1 MIAFLSGTLASLSR
15 DSAIVDVHG
24 VGYEARISESTR
36 LQLQTLSEGQT
47 LRLITHLIV
56 RDDGME
62 LFGFM
67 SPQEKDLFLL
77 LTKVSSVGPRTA
89 LNVFSALSLEEIVRA
104 IVSNQPK
111 VLSAAPGIGAKTA
124 QRIILELREKLVK
137 LQLAL
142 PAGGTASDLPGLP
155 SDWIEELELTL
166 LALGYAPE
174 EIQSALMELGPLLQE
189 QASVDDAIRLLL
201 SRLGSGKD

>member
-1 MIAFLSGTLASLSR
+1 MIAFLTGKLSQITR
-15 DSAIVDVHG
+15 DSAILDVNG
-24 VGYEARISESTR
+24 VGYEARVSERTR
-36 LQLQTLSEGQT
+36 LSLLEHNEGALLTLT
-47 LRLITHLIV
+47 THLIV
-56 RDDGME
+56 REDSME
-62 LFGFM
+62 LFGFT
-67 SPQEKDLFLL
+67 SVPEKDLFLL

-89 LNVFSALSLEEIVRA
+89 LNVFSTLSLEEIVRA

-142 PAGGTASDLPGLP
+142 PASPTGEVPGLP
-155 SDWIEELELTL
+155 ADWLEELELTL
-166 LALGYAPE
+166 LALGFAPE
-174 EIQSALMELGPLLQE
+174 EIQRALSEMAPLIVE

-201 SRLGSGKD
+201 SRLGSP

>member
-1 MIAFLSGTLASLSR
+1 MIAFLTGKLAQLTR
-15 DSAIVDVHG
+15 DSAIIDVNG
-24 VGYEARISESTR
+24 VGYEARVSERTR
-36 LQLQTLSEGQT
+36 LSLLEHNEGATLT
-47 LRLITHLIV
+47 LTTHLIV
-56 RDDGME
+56 REDSME
-62 LFGFM
+62 LFGFT
-67 SPQEKDLFLL
+67 SVPEKDLFLL

-89 LNVFSALSLEEIVRA
+89 LNVFSTLSLEEIVRA

-142 PAGGTASDLPGLP
+142 PASPTGEVPGLP
-155 SDWIEELELTL
+155 ADWIEELELTL
-166 LALGYAPE
+166 LALGFAPE
-174 EIQSALMELGPLLQE
+174 EIQRALSEMAPLIVE

-201 SRLGSGKD
+201 SRLGSP